1 MNKSYVPL
9 YPYSFEEA
17 NRNGDIDLYKQS
29 HNENI
34 ACAQAIRDGISQ
46 NFDGYSLN
54 TDFVKDIVKEYSYDR
69 TMFVLINTIQHFDYD
84 GRISKDNKEWAK
96 TFFIPENKV
105 NGRDLNAEFI
115 IDNPGLADLV
125 TNSARHLF
133 DKLGLWDKKHCIPKE
148 GLDFTDKVMVLK
160 PNILKDEYKTP
171 DYQLFYAQSGF
182 GCSPTARGR
191 QVYGQFLYDGER
203 THYERQDFIGALK
216 PELIPKWAKEKA
228 KEFQKPSIKK
238 QLAEAPKQTEQQAKK
253 IDKGAR

>member
-96 TFFIPENKV
+96 TLHQSLKH
-105 NGRDLNAEFI
+105 R
-115 IDNPGLADLV
+115 
-125 TNSARHLF
+125 LF
-133 DKLGLWDKKHCIPKE
+133 AAI
-148 GLDFTDKVMVLK
+148 
-160 PNILKDEYKTP
+160 
-171 DYQLFYAQSGF
+171 
-182 GCSPTARGR
+182 
-191 QVYGQFLYDGER
+191 
-203 THYERQDFIGALK
+203 
-216 PELIPKWAKEKA
+216 
-228 KEFQKPSIKK
+228 
-238 QLAEAPKQTEQQAKK
+238 AP
-253 IDKGAR
+253 IKGASNHSCRRGNLAK